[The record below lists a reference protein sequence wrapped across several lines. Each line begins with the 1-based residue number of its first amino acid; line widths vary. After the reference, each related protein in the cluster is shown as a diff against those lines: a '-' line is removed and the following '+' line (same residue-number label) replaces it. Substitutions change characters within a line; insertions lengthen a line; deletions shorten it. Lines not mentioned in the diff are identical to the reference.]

1 MTRTIEELLIEHLGT
16 RVEDTLSCYAMW
28 EHEDWEDI
36 TDDGELIGFISYFL
50 LDFKFDMVI
59 TAAKNNRFSKTQWRI
74 LRDTIVKRVKPLR
87 IQSDPSNN
95 AIQKSAKRF
104 GGIFLEDEVWF
115 PQPGYRFIVGPDGLE
130 EVPYV

>member
-87 IQSDPSNN
+87 IQSDPSNT

-130 EVPYV
+130 EVQV

>member
-1 MTRTIEELLIEHLGT
+1 MTRTIEELLIDHLGT

-87 IQSDPSNN
+87 IQSDPSNT

-130 EVPYV
+130 EVQV

>member
-87 IQSDPSNN
+87 IQSDPSNL
-95 AIQKSAKRF
+95 AIQKSAKRL

-130 EVPYV
+130 EVQV